1 MTSPAPPRDLRARI
15 ESGFVAWAHIA
26 TRHRWPVVIAGL
38 AVALGF
44 ASQIPSLTVNNSTDA
59 FLAADDP
66 IRVEYD
72 QFREQFGLDTRITI
86 AIESDAIFSL
96 EFLEKLRQ
104 LHTALEEA
112 VPHLDEITSLINAR
126 DTHGEGDTLV
136 VGDLLEVWPE
146 SEAELAELR
155 ERVLANPL
163 YRDTLISQ
171 DGTLT
176 TVSIVLDAF
185 ASDEAAFDVLD
196 GFGDDAT
203 EDLTLATPSG
213 SIYLPVVEQ
222 ERAVGIAREVAAPFM
237 APDFRMYMGGSPVL
251 MQTLNQ
257 IMIADVVRSAA
268 GCLIMVGIFLAL
280 LFRRPAAVLLPLFV
294 IVASLTTTLG
304 VVAISGYAIGFG
316 TQILPSFLMA
326 VGVCDSVHIL
336 AIYYIA
342 RQAGTGKEEAIA
354 YALGHSS
361 LPVLMTSLT
370 TAGGLASFV
379 SADLAP
385 IQELGIF
392 APIGVMFAFVYTI
405 FLMPALMAIA
415 PMGSPSAR
423 PATDQSWLDRTLRA
437 TGAWSARHRLAVL
450 TGTFAIVGFSLVGA
464 SFIHMS
470 HDPMEWLPE
479 TDEFRE
485 ATLLLNRRLGGV
497 NSLEVIVGF
506 EEENAIHEPA
516 VLAGMQEFE
525 KFASRYVS
533 GPVHVGQTISILDV
547 LRETHQA
554 LNENDSAF
562 YVVPQERKLVAQE
575 LLLFE
580 NSGTDD
586 LEELVDTRFAMARMS
601 LRVPWVDTL
610 HYPAVVEEITM
621 QVNDTIGGEAEI
633 QVTGLVAMLSRTFS
647 TVFSS
652 MIRSYAIAILVI
664 VPMMMLLLGSVRMGL
679 LSMIPNLTP
688 IIMLL
693 GYMGWTE
700 TVVDGM
706 TIIVGAIVLGLAV
719 DDTIHYM
726 HNFRRSY
733 VSHGNSLRAI
743 DDTLRGTGRALLVTS
758 LVLTAGFSVFLM
770 AYMSNV
776 QNFGLLTGG
785 TILMAFVSNIVVGSA
800 LMSYASEWGLGRA
813 GATERGATELVQSE
827 A

>member
-1 MTSPAPPRDLRARI
+1 MTAPAPHRDLRARI
-15 ESGFVAWAHIA
+15 ESGFTAWAHIA
-26 TRHRWPVVIAGL
+26 ARHRWPVVLVGL
-38 AVALGF
+38 AIALGF

-72 QFREQFGLDTRITI
+72 QFREQFGLDTRITF
-86 AIESDAIFSL
+86 AIESDSIFSL
-96 EFLEKLRQ
+96 KFLEKLRK
-104 LHTALEEA
+104 LHIALEEA
-112 VPHLDEITSLINAR
+112 MPHLDEITSLVNAR
-126 DTHGEGDTLV
+126 DTHGDGDTLV
-136 VGDLLEVWPE
+136 VGDLLEDWPE
-146 SEAELAELR
+146 SEAELARIR

-171 DGTLT
+171 DGRLT
-176 TVSIVLDAF
+176 TISLVLDAF
-185 ASDEAAFDVLD
+185 ASDESAFDALE
-196 GFGDDAT
+196 GFG
-203 EDLTLATPSG
+203 EDSQEDPTLVTPGG
-213 SIYLPVVEQ
+213 SVYLPVVEQ
-222 ERAVGIAREVAAPFM
+222 ERAVRIAREVAKPFIG
-237 APDFRMYMGGSPVL
+237 PDFRMHMGGSPVL
-251 MQTLNQ
+251 LETLNQ
-257 IMIADVVRSAA
+257 IMIRDVVRAAA
-268 GCLIMVGIFLAL
+268 GCLVMVGIFLAL
-280 LFRRPAAVLLPLFV
+280 LFRRPSAVVLPLFV
-294 IVASLTTTLG
+294 VVASLTTTLG
-304 VVAISGYAIGFG
+304 VVALSGNAIGFG

-336 AIYYIA
+336 AIYYLA
-342 RQAGTGKEEAIA
+342 RQAGSEKQDAIA

-361 LPVLMTSLT
+361 LPILMTSLT
-370 TAGGLASFV
+370 TAGGLASFI

-385 IQELGIF
+385 VQQLGIF
-392 APIGVMFAFVYTI
+392 APVGVMFAFAYTV

-415 PMGSPSAR
+415 PMGSPVAR
-423 PATDQSWLDRTLRA
+423 REGDRGWLDRALRA
-437 TGAWSARHRLAVL
+437 TGEWSARHRTAVL
-450 TGTFAIVGFSLVGA
+450 AATLAILAFSLVGA
-464 SFIHMS
+464 SFIRLS

-479 TDEFRE
+479 SDEFRE
-485 ATLLLNRRLGGV
+485 ATLLLNRRMGGV
-497 NSLEVIVGF
+497 NALEVVVGF
-506 EEENAIHEPA
+506 GGENAIHEPA

-525 KFASRYVS
+525 RFASRYVS

-554 LNENDSAF
+554 LNANDAAF
-562 YVVPQERKLVAQE
+562 YDVPDDRRLIAQE

-580 NSGTDD
+580 NSGSDD
-586 LEELVDTRFAMARMS
+586 LEELVDSQFSMARMS

-610 HYPAVVEEITM
+610 HYPQAVDDIDSTVRELL
-621 QVNDTIGGEAEI
+621 GAEAEI
-633 QVTGLVAMLSRTFS
+633 RVTGLVSMLSRTFS

-652 MIRSYAIAILVI
+652 MMRSYALAILVI
-664 VPMMMLLLGSVRMGL
+664 VPMMMLLLGSIRMGL

-700 TVVDGM
+700 THIDGM

-733 VSHGNSLRAI
+733 VSHGDSLRAI
-743 DDTLRGTGRALLVTS
+743 DDTLHGTGRALLVTS
-758 LVLTAGFSVFLM
+758 LVLTAGFSVFLL

-776 QNFGLLTGG
+776 QNFGFLTGG

-800 LMSYASEWGLGRA
+800 LMSYASEWGLGGKPAAQESR
-813 GATERGATELVQSE
+813 SE